1 MVESLCLRLEISPT
15 SPEMPRMSGLG
26 SGLLLDRS
34 LRCGAS
40 FGRTMKELLEE
51 LERWGADVIFGR
63 AKGFW
68 AAMMRFF
75 MSALSAVFR
84 ILVQIRIWR
93 YRSGWRPQ
101 HHLCTQVVAIGNITV
116 GGTGKTPVV
125 ELLARSLRDRGRKVA
140 ILSRGYKSRKLDRPQ
155 KWRDVDTDRLISGEL
170 MPKVVSTGDALLL
183 DSKYAGDEPFMLARN
198 LDRVAVVVDKDRVKS
213 GRFAVS
219 QLDADTLLLDDGM
232 QYLDLAHGID
242 IVLVDAG
249 SPFGT
254 EALLPRGTLREPP
267 KNLRRASYILLTKCT
282 GASNEALIERIRKY
296 NKTAD
301 IIECTH
307 GPIYLEDVFNRER
320 RPLEFLK
327 DKWVGAISAIAVPE
341 AFEGSLEKLGA
352 RVEIRR
358 RFSDHHRFS
367 RKDVEKFMQRCV
379 ERDMHMIVTTEKDA
393 VRFPKPASIDVPVY
407 FLRIEVE
414 ILKGQ
419 DIWDDMVHRLCHP
432 LPAFETVLRNRHA
445 YRL

>member
-1 MVESLCLRLEISPT
+1 
-15 SPEMPRMSGLG
+15 
-26 SGLLLDRS
+26 
-34 LRCGAS
+34 
-40 FGRTMKELLEE
+40 MKELLEE

-63 AKGFW
+63 AKGFR
-68 AAMMRFF
+68 AALMRFL
-75 MSALSAVFR
+75 MRALSGIFR
-84 ILVQIRIWR
+84 ILVQLRIWR
-93 YRSGWRPQ
+93 YRSGWKQQ

-125 ELLARSLRDRGRKVA
+125 ELLARSLRDRGRNVS
-140 ILSRGYKSRKLDRPQ
+140 ILSRGYKSKKLDRPQ
-155 KWRDVDTDRLISGEL
+155 TWQDSKGATIPGER
-170 MPKVVSTGDALLL
+170 MPKVVSTGRALLL
-183 DSKYAGDEPFMLARN
+183 DSKFAGDEPFMLARN
-198 LDRVAVVVDKDRVKS
+198 LDHVSVVVDKNRVKS
-213 GRFAVS
+213 GRFAVEH
-219 QLDADTLLLDDGM
+219 LDADTLLLDDGM
-232 QYLDLAHGID
+232 QYLDLAHGLD

-267 KNLRRASYILLTKCT
+267 KNLRRASYILLTKCN
-282 GASNEALIERIRKY
+282 GSSNEALIQRIRKY
-296 NKTAD
+296 NKTAE

-307 GPIYLEDVFNRER
+307 GPIYLEDVFTRER
-320 RPLEFLK
+320 KPLEYLQE
-327 DKWVGAISAIAVPE
+327 KWVGAISAIAVPE

-393 VRFPKPASIDVPVY
+393 VRFPRPASIDVPVY

-414 ILKGQ
+414 ILKGE
-419 DIWDDMVHRLCHP
+419 DIWNDLIDRLCKP
-432 LPAFETVLRNRHA
+432 EPAFEGVLRNRHA